1 MRATTAVAMTT
12 ALVLRRHLVQSV
24 GGCVAA
30 SSLVGLVAVVTAV
43 YNVFAY
49 QFLTRFLPPD
59 LPESSLISGVVLIDA
74 LTAAQLTSAGGIA
87 VLVLVLAPAQS
98 ELRIAAQVLSARRM
112 PSRIG
117 ESLPF
122 VILMLLGSSVLTV
135 GPSLYLTAVID
146 AGPLSL
152 VILLGV
158 NVGTAVAIALVAE
171 SVRLVVARARLSD
184 TMAQLAS
191 VLAAVAM
198 VAVAVYDT
206 TAAARQDRP
215 PATAVWVDLLTALRG
230 VDGSVTAAAAVL
242 VAVGALIA
250 GVLAVRLAQPAEPL
264 SHPHA
269 LLSLRR
275 VLPAGVGWLGRELLM
290 AARQPLAQ
298 ISTVVSAVGIVLIG
312 LATRSG
318 VLPLEVAAVGAG
330 MLAAAPL
337 ELAWARIAPWVWMYR
352 KDRAGA
358 PGIVAVQLVTGT
370 LSALL
375 LSTLLYI
382 AARVVPSA
390 TVLLH
395 HTTIVV
401 AAAAIA
407 YLAGV
412 LVPAS
417 GTVPAAVVVTST
429 LALGTESVLIWAG
442 AQVDNAVPGLSSLV
456 FAAAAAFAVGAAILR
471 IGQRLHAD

>member
-12 ALVLRRHLVQSV
+12 ALVLRRHLAQSV
-24 GGCVAA
+24 GGRVAA
-30 SSLVGLVAVVTAV
+30 SSLVSLVVVAAVV
-43 YNVFAY
+43 YNVFAF
-49 QFLTRFLPPD
+49 QFLTRFLPAD

-98 ELRIAAQVLSARRM
+98 ELRIAAQVLSARRT

-122 VILMLLGSSVLTV
+122 VALMVLGSSMSTV

-146 AGPLSL
+146 EGPLSL

-171 SVRLVVARARLSD
+171 SVRLLTARARLTD
-184 TMAQLAS
+184 TMSHLAA
-191 VLAAVAM
+191 VLAAVAV
-198 VAVAVYDT
+198 VAVAVYDS
-206 TAAARQDRP
+206 TAAARQNRP

-230 VDGSVTAAAAVL
+230 VDGSVTAAAAVV
-242 VAVGALIA
+242 VAVGGLIA

-275 VLPAGVGWLGRELLM
+275 VLPAGAGWLGREFVM
-290 AARQPLAQ
+290 AVRQPLAQ

-312 LATRSG
+312 LAIRSG
-318 VLPLEVAAVGAG
+318 VVPLEVAAVGAG

-337 ELAWARIAPWVWMYR
+337 ELGWARTAPWVWMYR

-358 PGIVAVQLVTGT
+358 RCIVAAQLVTGT
-370 LSALL
+370 MSALL
-375 LSTLLYI
+375 LSVLLYI
-382 AARVVPSA
+382 AAGVVPSA
-390 TVLLH
+390 TALVH
-395 HTTIVV
+395 HSTVV
-401 AAAAIA
+401 AAAAAIA

-417 GTVPAAVVVTST
+417 ASMPAAVVVTST
-429 LALGTESVLIWAG
+429 LAVGTESALIWA
-442 AQVDNAVPGLSSLV
+442 ASQVDDAAPGLSSVVLAAAAV
-456 FAAAAAFAVGAAILR
+456 FAAGAAVLR
-471 IGQRLHAD
+471 ISQRLNAD